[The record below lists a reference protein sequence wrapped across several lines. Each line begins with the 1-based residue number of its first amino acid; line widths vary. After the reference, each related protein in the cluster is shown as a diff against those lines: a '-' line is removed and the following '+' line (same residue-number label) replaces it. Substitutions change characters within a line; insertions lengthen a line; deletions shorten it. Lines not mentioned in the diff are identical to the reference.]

1 MGGGAMVIGL
11 LTVELQIPASQS
23 LKNKR
28 QVVRSLI
35 SRLRQ
40 EFNVSVAE
48 VDHQDSWQL
57 CTLAV
62 ACVSGETLQAQQL
75 MQRVA
80 TYIEEQAVDYY
91 VLEVQSEVL

>member
-1 MGGGAMVIGL
+1 MVIGY

-23 LKNKR
+23 LKSKR
-28 QVVRSLI
+28 QVTRSLI

-62 ACVSGETLQAQQL
+62 ACVSGETSQVQQL
-75 MQRVA
+75 LRRVA
-80 TYIEEQAVDYY
+80 TYIDEHAVDYY
-91 VLEVQSEVL
+91 VLEVQAELI

>member
-1 MGGGAMVIGL
+1 MVIGL

-28 QVVRSLI
+28 QVTRSLI

-40 EFNVSVAE
+40 EFNISVAE

-57 CTLAV
+57 CTLGIAY
-62 ACVSGETLQAQQL
+62 VSGETSQVQQL
-75 MQRVA
+75 MRRVA
-80 TYIEEQAVDYY
+80 TCIEEHAVDYY
-91 VLEVQSEVL
+91 VLEVQSELL